1 MSNELDMNF
10 NIDFKNKDAIE
21 FSQLNTEDTMSWLA
35 PIKQVALD
43 QFKSSKIPN
52 RKIEHWKYN
61 DLFFLQENTF
71 NLDNADLGNNVLI
84 ENTSGI
90 RFDSSID
97 LTFVNGSLISSIDEI
112 LSIDGLT
119 ITPFKQANEAQ
130 QKLIISQIDPQFNQK
145 NILLN
150 LNESLLENGLL
161 IEVDN
166 NKVIKTPIYLR
177 YFNTSKNE
185 PTISTNKLVVS
196 VGQSSQLT
204 MVEQF
209 DTDSQPTEHLS
220 LQQTTINLAANS
232 QFNHYRLNL
241 EFETAKQ
248 VSQVKTQLHKDSVLN
263 SFYLG
268 LGSQLNRTDI
278 DVLHMGQ
285 NGEANIKGIY
295 LPSNNQTI
303 DYHTNI
309 EHRVP
314 QCTSNEVF
322 RGIIADQSSA
332 TFNGKIHIFQDAQK
346 SDAYLNNKNLLLTNQ
361 ATINT
366 KPELEIYA
374 DDVVCAHGA
383 TVAQLDKKS
392 MYYMQTRGL
401 SYRQAKK
408 LLSVGFVQEL
418 LNQIPLEA
426 VQNFLTE
433 LLEQFMSHVD

>member
-1 MSNELDMNF
+1 MNF
-10 NIDFKNKDAIE
+10 NIDFKNKDAID
-21 FSQLNTEDTMSWLA
+21 FSQLNTEETLSWLA
-35 PIKQVALD
+35 PVKKVALA
-43 QFKSSKIPN
+43 QFKSSKIPS
-52 RKIEHWKYN
+52 RKVEHWKYN
-61 DLFFLQENTF
+61 EMFFLQEKIF
-71 NLDNADLGNNVLI
+71 GVDKADLDENILI

-90 RFDSSID
+90 NFDSSID
-97 LTFVNGSLISSIDEI
+97 LTFVDGNLITSLEEL
-112 LSIDGLT
+112 LSIEGIT
-119 ITPFKQANEAQ
+119 ITPFNQADENQ
-130 QKLIISQIDPQFNQK
+130 QKVILSEISPEFNQK

-150 LNESLLENGLL
+150 LNESIFENGLL

-166 NKVIKTPIYLR
+166 NTNIKLPIYLR
-177 YFNTSKNE
+177 YFSSSKNE
-185 PTISTNKLVVS
+185 ACISTNKLIVTL
-196 VGQSSQLT
+196 GQSSQLT

-209 DTDSQPTEHLS
+209 DTDSQPTEQLS

-232 QFNHYRLNL
+232 QLNHYRLNL
-241 EFETAKQ
+241 EFETARQ

-278 DVLHMGQ
+278 DVLHLEK
-285 NGEANIKGIY
+285 NAEANIKGIY
-295 LPSNNQTI
+295 LPSNAQAI

-309 EHRVP
+309 EHRAP
-314 QCTSNEVF
+314 QCNSNEVF

-392 MYYMQTRGL
+392 MYYMQSRGL
-401 SYRQAKK
+401 SYHQAKK

-418 LNQIPLEA
+418 LNQIPLEP
-426 VQNFLTE
+426 VQDFLTE
-433 LLEQFMSHVD
+433 LLEKFMSRID